1 MAAHGSLRASLVVAL
16 LLAAREARPEP
27 AHEASPWYVPDH
39 AAMQFAGAIGF
50 LSAGPGWS
58 FLDDTVEAALLVG
71 WAPPAL
77 AGEDFFTFTLKGQWR
92 PFLFDAAGWT
102 VRPLMVGAMLTY
114 TVGDDYFAGLPSRYD
129 RGYYWF
135 RTAIRPALL
144 LGASAGR
151 PVEALNLRFVE
162 GYFELVATDYRL
174 VQFIRN
180 PSTVN
185 VELFTLALGVKLR
198 F

>member
-1 MAAHGSLRASLVVAL
+1 MAARGTLRASLLAAL

-50 LSAGPGWS
+50 LRGAGLELPRRDRGGR
-58 FLDDTVEAALLVG
+58 AAGGLGAARVG
-71 WAPPAL
+71 
-77 AGEDFFTFTLKGQWR
+77 GEDFFTFTLKGQWR
-92 PFLFDAAGWT
+92 PFLLDAAGWT
-102 VRPLMVGAMLTY
+102 VRPLMVGAMLSY

-144 LGASAGR
+144 LGASVGR

>member
-1 MAAHGSLRASLVVAL
+1 MAGYGRLKASLLAAL
-16 LLAAREARPEP
+16 LLAARQSRAEAAREG
-27 AHEASPWYVPDH
+27 SPWYVPDH
-39 AAMQFAGAIGF
+39 AAMQLAGAIGF

-58 FLDDTVEAALLVG
+58 FRDDTVEAAFLLG

-77 AGEDFFTFTLKGQWR
+77 AGEDFLTFTMKGQWR
-92 PFLFDAAGWT
+92 PFRLDAAGWT
-102 VRPLMVGAMLTY
+102 VRPLTVGAMLSY

-135 RTAIRPALL
+135 RTALRPAFL

-151 PVEALNLRFVE
+151 PVEALNLRLVE

-174 VQFIRN
+174 VQFVRN
-180 PSTVN
+180 PATVN
-185 VELFTLALGVKLR
+185 VELFTLALGAKLR

>member
-1 MAAHGSLRASLVVAL
+1 MAGHGRLKASLLAAL
-16 LLAAREARPEP
+16 LLAARQSRAEAAREG
-27 AHEASPWYVPDH
+27 SPWYVPDH
-39 AAMQFAGAIGF
+39 AAMQLAGAIGF

-58 FLDDTVEAALLVG
+58 FRDDTVEAAFLLG

-77 AGEDFFTFTLKGQWR
+77 AGEDFLTFTMKGQWR
-92 PFLFDAAGWT
+92 PFRLDAAGWT
-102 VRPLMVGAMLTY
+102 VRPLTVGAMLSY

-135 RTAIRPALL
+135 RTALRPALL

-151 PVEALNLRFVE
+151 PVEALNLRLVE

-174 VQFIRN
+174 VQFVRN
-180 PSTVN
+180 PATVN

>member
-1 MAAHGSLRASLVVAL
+1 MARSGTLKASLLAAL
-16 LLAAREARPEP
+16 LLAARESRAESAREG
-27 AHEASPWYVPDH
+27 SPWYVPDH

-58 FLDDTVEAALLVG
+58 FRDDSVEAAFLVG

-77 AGEDFFTFTLKGQWR
+77 AGEDFLTFTLKGQWR
-92 PFLFDAAGWT
+92 PFRLDAAGWT
-102 VRPLMVGAMLTY
+102 VRPLTVGAMLSY

-135 RTAIRPALL
+135 RTALRPALL

-151 PVEALNLRFVE
+151 PVEALNLRLVE

-174 VQFIRN
+174 VQFVRN